1 MTLVTG
7 TPSPATM
14 PPTSG
19 QPAPPAPG
27 PRGTPLIGSIVAF
40 RRDILAAMSAGWREH
55 GDLARYT
62 LGPVVVHGVSSPEL
76 AEEVLTDSATYGK
89 LGPENPLRLVL
100 GDGLLTSSD
109 HESWLR
115 NRRMMAPLFGRASI
129 GGLYDT
135 MVQCT
140 EAGLARLHAERS
152 PGDPL
157 DLHTEMMR
165 VTLDIVSQAMFSANV
180 LDDLD
185 AIGPHAVDIAVNYA
199 FSRLQNP
206 FSAPTTWPTPRNR
219 RFAGVMAA
227 LDALVYR
234 LIAERRAATEPRL
247 DLLDMLLGVQDA
259 DTGQGMD
266 DRQIRDEILTMF
278 AAGHETTAI
287 TLTWT
292 FYLLSQHHDVRR
304 EVQREVDDVLGGR
317 LPTLTDLAS
326 LPYTLAVFEESMR
339 LYPSAPIIPR
349 LTQRDTVLGGHHL
362 PAGSRVLVNLY
373 NVHRHPAHWSDP
385 EAFAPDR
392 FAPEQRKTRHRYAYV
407 PFGAG
412 PHLCIG
418 KHFALLE
425 AHLLLAAIAGR
436 YELRHVP
443 SHRVVNHATITL
455 RPRHGMLMT
464 LHPRRVGP
472 GQR

>member
-1 MTLVTG
+1 MASLTWVPTR
-7 TPSPATM
+7 SAAT
-14 PPTSG
+14 
-19 QPAPPAPG
+19 PAPG
-27 PRGTPLIGSIVAF
+27 PRGTPLLGSIPAF

-55 GDLARYT
+55 GDLTRYT
-62 LGPVVVHGVSSPEL
+62 LGPLVVHGVSNPEL

-100 GDGLLTSSD
+100 GNGLLTSSD
-109 HESWLR
+109 HDSWLR
-115 NRRMMAPLFGRASI
+115 NRRMMQPVFARSSI
-129 GGLYDT
+129 SGLYDT
-135 MVQCT
+135 MVGCT
-140 EAGLARLHAERS
+140 ESALDRLDADYA
-152 PGDPL
+152 PGDQL

-165 VTLDIVSQAMFSANV
+165 VTLDIVSRAMFSANI

-185 AIGPHAVDIAVNYA
+185 TIGPHAVDIAVNYA

-206 FSAPTTWPTPRNR
+206 FSPPTSWPTRSNR
-219 RFAGVMAA
+219 RFAGVMSA
-227 LDALVYR
+227 LDTLVYR
-234 LIAERRAATEPRL
+234 LIAERRAAVEPRN
-247 DLLDMLLGVQDA
+247 DLLAMLLAAQDA
-259 DTGQGMD
+259 ETGERMG
-266 DRQIRDEILTMF
+266 DRQLRDEILTMF

-292 FYLLSQHHDVRR
+292 FYLLSQHPHVLRKL
-304 EVQREVDDVLGGR
+304 QSEVDEVLGGR
-317 LPTLTDLAS
+317 VPALADLPQ

-349 LTQRDTVLGGHHL
+349 LTQRETTLGAHHL
-362 PAGSRVLVNLY
+362 PASSRVLVNLF
-373 NVHRHPAHWSDP
+373 NIHRHRDHWDDP
-385 EAFAPDR
+385 EAFQPDR
-392 FAPEQRKTRHRYAYV
+392 FIGDQRKERHRYAYV

-443 SHRVVNHATITL
+443 SHRAVTHATITL

-464 LHPRRVGP
+464 LHPRRSV
-472 GQR
+472 RR

>member
-1 MTLVTG
+1 MTAMTRN
-7 TPSPATM
+7 PAT
-14 PPTSG
+14 TTVS
-19 QPAPPAPG
+19 ATPPAPG
-27 PRGTPLIGSIVAF
+27 PRGTPLLGSIVAF
-40 RRDILAAMSAGWREH
+40 RRDILAAMAAGWREH
-55 GDLARYT
+55 GDLARYA

-76 AEEVLTDSATYGK
+76 AEEVLTDSATFGK

-100 GDGLLTSSD
+100 GNGLLTSSD
-109 HESWLR
+109 HDSWLR
-115 NRRMMAPLFGRASI
+115 NRRMMAPLFARTSI
-129 GGLYDT
+129 DGLYAT
-135 MVQCT
+135 MVGCT
-140 EAGLARLHAERS
+140 QTGLERLACDYA

-157 DLHTEMMR
+157 DLHTELMR

-180 LDDLD
+180 LDDLE
-185 AIGPHAVDIAVNYA
+185 AIGPHAVDIAINYA

-206 FSAPTTWPTPRNR
+206 FSPPTTWPTPRNR
-219 RFAGVMAA
+219 RFAAVMAA

-234 LIAERRAATEPRL
+234 LIGERRAAGEPRL
-247 DLLDMLLGVQDA
+247 DLLDMLLGAQDS
-259 DTGQGMD
+259 DTGERMD
-266 DRQIRDEILTMF
+266 DRQLRDEILTMF

-292 FYLLSQHHDVRR
+292 FYLLSQHPRVLR

-317 LPTLTDLAS
+317 VPALTDLPS
-326 LPYTLAVFEESMR
+326 LPFTLAVFEESMR

-349 LTQRDTVLGGHHL
+349 LTQRDTTLGGHHL
-362 PAGSRVLVNLY
+362 PGGSRVLVNLY
-373 NVHRHPAHWSDP
+373 NVHRHPDHWADP
-385 EAFAPDR
+385 EAFSPER
-392 FAPEQRKTRHRYAYV
+392 FIAERRKERHRYAYV

-425 AHLLLAAIAGR
+425 AHLLLAAIVGR

-443 SHRVVNHATITL
+443 GHRVVNHATITL

-464 LHPRRVGP
+464 LHPRRVGVAT
-472 GQR
+472 R